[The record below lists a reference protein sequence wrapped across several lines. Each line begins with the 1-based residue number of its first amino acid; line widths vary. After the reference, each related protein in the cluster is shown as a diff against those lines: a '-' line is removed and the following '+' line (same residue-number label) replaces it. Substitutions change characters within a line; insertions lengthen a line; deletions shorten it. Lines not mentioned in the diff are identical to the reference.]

1 MLSDSAQIPTTE
13 HPLADGTV
21 YSSGRGYRPFSVPPI
36 EAYARTVGAEK
47 MERLLSQAEKLKGLK
62 LLEMNA
68 TAVGGGVAEM
78 LHSSIPF
85 LESLGID
92 VEWRVVRGG
101 REYYEVTKKLH
112 NMLQGMQGSFTPE
125 MESTYFSTLEA
136 SCRLSPIGPGVDV
149 LISHDPQPLGL
160 PCFLDRTHTVWL
172 WRCHLDIEEEALRE
186 NLRVW
191 RFITEWIQR
200 YDAAIFSAAHYVVSQ
215 WPLPKF
221 IIPPFIDPL
230 SDKNREL
237 SDVEIQKVLDKYQID
252 SRVPM
257 ITQIGRFDPWKGLYR
272 TINTFRL
279 VRRERKCQLIVA
291 GGIAADDPE
300 GERILEDIYRL
311 SRDEEDIHILL
322 LSLDDRKENYLEVN
336 ALQRA
341 ASVIMQPST
350 REGFG
355 LVVTEALWKRKP
367 IIAADVGA
375 IPLQVADGYTGF
387 FYDTPQRTARRIVA
401 LLERPKVGMRM
412 GERGRMYVEEH
423 FLMPDRLADHL
434 AAIDMTMKLARSN
447 KIPRE
452 SIVSFHPWTKLV
464 KRKSRLLPSCEEEQ
478 GQASP

>member
-1 MLSDSAQIPTTE
+1 
-13 HPLADGTV
+13 
-21 YSSGRGYRPFSVPPI
+21 
-36 EAYARTVGAEK
+36 

-85 LESLGID
+85 LDSVGID

-160 PCFLDRTHTVWL
+160 PCFLDRRHTVWL

-322 LSLDDRKENYLEVN
+322 LSLEDRKENYLEVN

-387 FYDTPQRTARRIVA
+387 FYETPQRTARRIVA

-423 FLMPDRLADHL
+423 FLMPDRLADQL
-434 AAIDMTMKLARSN
+434 AAIDMTMNLARGN
-447 KIPRE
+447 RIPRE

-464 KRKSRLLPSCEEEQ
+464 KRKSRLPPTCEDEK
-478 GQASP
+478 QA

>member
-1 MLSDSAQIPTTE
+1 MLSDSAQILTTE
-13 HPLADGTV
+13 HPLPDGVV

-36 EAYARTVGAEK
+36 EAYARIVGGPK
-47 MERLLSQAEKLKGLK
+47 MERLYAVAEKLKGLK

-85 LESLGID
+85 LEALGID
-92 VEWRVVRGG
+92 VEWRIVRGG
-101 REYYEVTKKLH
+101 PDYYEVTKKLH

-125 MESTYFSTLEA
+125 MEATYFSTLEE
-136 SCRLSPIGPGVDV
+136 SCRLSPIAPGVDV
-149 LISHDPQPLGL
+149 LVSHDPQPLGL
-160 PCFLDRTHTVWL
+160 PCFLERTDTVWL

-186 NLRVW
+186 NLPVW
-191 RFITEWIQR
+191 QFVTEWIQR

-237 SDVEIQKVLDKYQID
+237 ADVEIQRVLDKYQID
-252 SRVPM
+252 RRIPM

-272 TINTFRL
+272 TINTFRV
-279 VRRERKCQLIVA
+279 VRRERKCQLILA
-291 GGIAADDPE
+291 GGMAADDPE
-300 GERILEDIYRL
+300 GERILDDIYRMT
-311 SRDEEDIHILL
+311 SADEDIHVLL
-322 LSLDDRKENYLEVN
+322 LPLSDRKENYLEVN

-355 LVVTEALWKRKP
+355 LVVTEALWKGKP

-375 IPLQVADGYTGF
+375 MPLQVMDGYTGY
-387 FYDTPQRTARRIVA
+387 FYETPHRTARRIIS
-401 LLERPKVGMRM
+401 LLDRPRVGMRM
-412 GERGRMYVEEH
+412 GERGKAYVEEH
-423 FLMPDRLADHL
+423 FLLPDRIADYL
-434 AAIDMTMKLARSN
+434 AAIDIAMHLTRNNM
-447 KIPRE
+447 IPRE

-464 KRKSRLLPSCEEEQ
+464 KRRSRRVPSFNG
-478 GQASP
+478 GQHG

>member
-1 MLSDSAQIPTTE
+1 MLSDSAQISTTS
-13 HPLADGTV
+13 HPLPDGTV
-21 YSSGRGYRPFSVPPI
+21 YSAAKGYRPFSVPPI
-36 EAYARTVGAEK
+36 EAYARVVGAEK
-47 MERLLSQAEKLKGLK
+47 MERLFGLADKLKGLK

-85 LESLGID
+85 LESVGID

-125 MESTYFSTLEA
+125 MEATYFSTLEA
-136 SCRLSPIGPGVDV
+136 SCRLSPIVPGVDV
-149 LISHDPQPLGL
+149 LVSHDPQPLGL
-160 PCFLDRTHTVWL
+160 PCFLDRTDTVWL

-186 NLRVW
+186 NFRVW
-191 RFITEWIQR
+191 RFVTDWIQR

-237 SDVEIQKVLDKYQID
+237 GELEIQRVLDKYQID

-279 VRRERKCQLIVA
+279 VRRERKCQLILA
-291 GGIAADDPE
+291 GGMAADDPE
-300 GERILEDIYRL
+300 GERILEDIYRMT
-311 SRDEEDIHILL
+311 RDDEDVHVLL
-322 LSLDDRKENYLEVN
+322 LPLGDRKENYLEVN

-341 ASVIMQPST
+341 ASIIMQPST

-367 IIAADVGA
+367 VIAADVGA
-375 IPLQVADGYTGF
+375 MPLQVMDGYTGY
-387 FYDTPQRTARRIVA
+387 FYETPHRTARRIIS
-401 LLERPKVGMRM
+401 LLDRPKVGARM
-412 GERGRMYVEEH
+412 GERGRIYVEEH
-423 FLMPDRLADHL
+423 FLMPDRIADYLAT
-434 AAIDMTMKLARSN
+434 IDMTMNLARNN
-447 KIPRE
+447 KIPKE

-464 KRKSRLLPSCEEEQ
+464 KRRSRRLPSSNGGENDFQ
-478 GQASP
+478 L